1 MKRATVA
8 LIMLTSFG
16 VSAATQISI
25 PTDSK
30 ANYTILEQDLNGRM
44 ATITTK
50 REGSS
55 GVSYSKRQ
63 YDCSAWTVK
72 YLGSGDTLE
81 GMKSSVPDKNM
92 APIVDN
98 SIAYYLGQKAC
109 K

>member
-1 MKRATVA
+1 MKRAAVA

-30 ANYTILEQDLNGRM
+30 AKYTILEQDLNGSM

-63 YDCSAWTVK
+63 YDCSAWTVR

-81 GMKSSVPDKNM
+81 GMQSSAPDKNM

-98 SIAYYLGQKAC
+98 SIAYYIGQKAC